1 MVLIIDPQIS
11 GISGDMILSS
21 LVNLGANKNKII
33 NGIKKS
39 EQYFSNSS
47 IKKIDFQEIQ
57 KQGISAVQLDL
68 DVEDEFKQRSGA
80 EVKNSIKQAAST
92 IDISDKAKS
101 FVKSCIDTLLSS
113 EAKIHGISK
122 DLVYFHEASSI
133 DTLVDIVGVAI
144 ALDDLGLFD
153 EKIICLPVCV
163 GSGSLSF
170 SHGTMSNPASAI
182 LEIFKDS
189 GLLIQGSDIKEEL
202 TTPTGACILVNLTSI
217 STKHYPQMKINSI
230 GYGAGQK
237 NLQQA
242 PDVLKLVRGLETNV
256 DVNFVKVIETNVDD
270 ISGEILGELVE
281 RLMDCGAKDVSIF
294 QGITKKGRP
303 TNLISVICDDEK
315 VDQLSEI
322 LIIET
327 GTLGI
332 RISTSERFVVPRS
345 INKIKINLNGESFEI
360 SYKKSFFKGNLNF
373 KIEFRDLKKISKII
387 NKSIKETDL
396 LLRKQLDSLEN

>member
-1 MVLIIDPQIS
+1 
-11 GISGDMILSS
+11 MILSS
-21 LVNLGANKNKII
+21 LVNLGADKNKII

-47 IKKIDFQEIQ
+47 IKKINFQEIR
-57 KQGISAVQLDL
+57 KHGINAVQLDL
-68 DVEDEFKQRSGA
+68 DIDDEIKQRKGT
-80 EVKNSIKQAAST
+80 EIKNSIYQSASI
-92 IDISDKAKS
+92 IDFSDKAKL
-101 FVKSCIDTLLSS
+101 FVKSCIDTLISS
-113 EAKIHGISK
+113 EAKIHGISEE
-122 DLVYFHEASSI
+122 LVHFHEASSI
-133 DTLVDIVGVAI
+133 DTLVDIIGVAI

-163 GSGSLSF
+163 GSSYLSF

-189 GLLIQGSDIKEEL
+189 NLLIQGSDIKEEL
-202 TTPTGACILVNLTSI
+202 TTPTGACILVNLTSN
-217 STKHYPQMKINSI
+217 SAKHYPQMKINSI

-237 NLQQA
+237 DLQET
-242 PDVLKLVRGLETNV
+242 PNVLKLVRGSATNV

-270 ISGEILGELVE
+270 VSGEILGELVE
-281 RLMDCGAKDVSIF
+281 KLMECGAKDVSIF

-315 VDQLSEI
+315 VEQLSEI

-332 RISTSERFVVPRS
+332 RISTSERYVVPRS
-345 INKIKINLNGESFEI
+345 LNKICISLIGKSFEI
-360 SYKKSFFKGNLNF
+360 SYKKSFFKGNSNF
-373 KIEFRDLKKISKII
+373 KIEFSDVNKISKII
-387 NKSIKETDL
+387 NKSIKETEL
-396 LLRKQLDSLEN
+396 LLRKQIDTLED